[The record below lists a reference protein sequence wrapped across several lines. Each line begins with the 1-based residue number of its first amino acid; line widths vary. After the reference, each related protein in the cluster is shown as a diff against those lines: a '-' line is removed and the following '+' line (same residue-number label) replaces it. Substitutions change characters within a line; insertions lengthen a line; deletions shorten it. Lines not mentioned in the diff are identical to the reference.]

1 MLFNFVLLFMW
12 LHAYISPVG
21 NVEVSVKFTSNAWA
35 SPLEAREMLLSN
47 TFYLSSPSSP
57 SPIPRFPIYSPLIVP
72 VYVPETSDGIKSP
85 RSGSQKRITL
95 MRVWVN
101 ALSHRFNKLVKA
113 SLPPVPTKVTHFPT
127 RVLRDEPIAFPS
139 AAHQPPAGTLID
151 FYARLDAYK
160 LVFAWASATF
170 GSMAII
176 LARFVQAARSEVNAL
191 NSIALDIPAVHEE
204 CVPHIHFGDSIAI
217 SHLVHPRLV
226 HPRLHPFSL
235 LDSAL
240 EFPTSIT
247 RDDAAL
253 VHPENP
259 TDLHPESNPSL
270 EAVDPKVVPVDR
282 PGEAVQ
288 ARIGSNVDH
297 GSFASLEEFHAH
309 LDDSNASSTP
319 NEPAATPSTS
329 LPDEEFTPEYKHQLG
344 LFVADVLARQKRG
357 EILEIGDL
365 RLEDYPGVPAD
376 QPASLPPRQE
386 PIRDVEAGIS
396 LDHAGVKSTPLPW
409 QDPSISKVDAA
420 LIPLPADG
428 GGISP
433 SLSASSS
440 SRLDSDDC
448 QVEGNTSLD
457 RQVAHDNAFADV
469 CKEIGVSP
477 SSFDLASQ
485 LDSVDT
491 AANSSLPSSLSPSDS
506 SAEESG
512 AMSTST
518 SISDLMETILAESTA
533 PALDN
538 WSPSTLPSI
547 FVPSPPFQL
556 ERTYDNL
563 MQYHRRRANIHFD
576 FSVHLVEPGQPQR
589 LISHSIYSRLVYRT
603 EAIGVLGQILTGSLK
618 DAARVVG
625 NCYPEARD
633 HGAKFLVN
641 VRIATVAT
649 HHHQDLDSKEWTSL
663 GWQTRRLRSA
673 IIAKFEQNPH
683 CILRSALVLGTSM
696 DASVMGQARRR
707 LRSEAKDSRSFI
719 IYSHLYRLC
728 LAYDQDISAYSA

>member
-1 MLFNFVLLFMW
+1 MLFNFVLLFML

-72 VYVPETSDGIKSP
+72 VYVPETRDGIKSP
-85 RSGSQKRITL
+85 RSGSQKPIAL

-101 ALSHRFNKLVKA
+101 ALSHRFNKLVRA
-113 SLPPVPTKVTHFPT
+113 FLPPVPTKVTHFPT

-139 AAHQPPAGTLID
+139 ASHQPPTGILID
-151 FYARLDAYK
+151 FYALLDAYK
-160 LVFAWASATF
+160 LVFAWALATF
-170 GSMAII
+170 GCMAII

-191 NSIALDIPAVHEE
+191 NSIALDTPAVHEE
-204 CVPHIHFGDSIAI
+204 YIPNIHFEDSIAI
-217 SHLVHPRLV
+217 SHLVHPRL
-226 HPRLHPFSL
+226 RPFSL

-240 EFPTSIT
+240 EFPTSIA

-270 EAVDPKVVPVDR
+270 EAVDPEVVLVDR

-288 ARIGSNVDH
+288 ERIGSNVDH
-297 GSFASLEEFHAH
+297 GPFASLEKFQAH
-309 LDDSNASSTP
+309 LDDSNASFTP
-319 NEPAATPSTS
+319 NQPAATPSTS
-329 LPDEEFTPEYKHQLG
+329 FPDEDFTPEYKHQLG
-344 LFVADVLARQKRG
+344 LFVADVFARQKRG

-365 RLEDYPGVPAD
+365 RLEDYPSAPAD
-376 QPASLPPRQE
+376 QPDSLPPRQE

-457 RQVAHDNAFADV
+457 RQVAHENAFADL

-485 LDSVDT
+485 LDSADT
-491 AANSSLPSSLSPSDS
+491 AGNSSLPSILSPSDS

-538 WSPSTLPSI
+538 ESPSTLPSI
-547 FVPSPPFQL
+547 FVPSPSFQL
-556 ERTYDNL
+556 ERTYDTL
-563 MQYHRRRANIHFD
+563 MHYHRRRANIHFD

-589 LISHSIYSRLVYRT
+589 LISHSI
-603 EAIGVLGQILTGSLK
+603 
-618 DAARVVG
+618 
-625 NCYPEARD
+625 
-633 HGAKFLVN
+633 
-641 VRIATVAT
+641 
-649 HHHQDLDSKEWTSL
+649 
-663 GWQTRRLRSA
+663 
-673 IIAKFEQNPH
+673 
-683 CILRSALVLGTSM
+683 
-696 DASVMGQARRR
+696 
-707 LRSEAKDSRSFI
+707 
-719 IYSHLYRLC
+719 
-728 LAYDQDISAYSA
+728 